1 VAAAQRV
8 AEVVAA
14 QQWTNGAAG
23 PIDMMLLGKCD
34 SLLLQVGP
42 QFEHQ
47 VIIAQLPT
55 GGTTQPRSAQV
66 GANPMLHNERGFN

>member
-1 VAAAQRV
+1 VAAAQWV
-8 AEVVAA
+8 AQVVAS

-23 PIDMMLLGKCD
+23 PIDTMLLGKCD

-47 VIIAQLPT
+47 VITAQLNT
-55 GGTTQPRSAQV
+55 GGATQPRSAQV
-66 GANPMLHNERGFN
+66 GANPMLHDERMFN